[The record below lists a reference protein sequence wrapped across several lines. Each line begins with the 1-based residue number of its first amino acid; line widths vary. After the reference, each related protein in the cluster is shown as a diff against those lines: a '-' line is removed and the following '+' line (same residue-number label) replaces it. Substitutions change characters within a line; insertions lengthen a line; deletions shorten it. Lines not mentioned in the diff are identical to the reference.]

1 MLGGFK
7 GDAGPFGE
15 IVEPHLAHIAP
26 SKAVLLAVL
35 PEQRA
40 DASTQVE
47 LSDGARHRW
56 WR

>member
-15 IVEPHLAHIAP
+15 IVEPHLAHIVS
-26 SKAVLLAVL
+26 SKGVSFAVLA
-35 PEQRA
+35 EQRA

-47 LSDGARHRW
+47 LSDGARHR
-56 WR
+56 